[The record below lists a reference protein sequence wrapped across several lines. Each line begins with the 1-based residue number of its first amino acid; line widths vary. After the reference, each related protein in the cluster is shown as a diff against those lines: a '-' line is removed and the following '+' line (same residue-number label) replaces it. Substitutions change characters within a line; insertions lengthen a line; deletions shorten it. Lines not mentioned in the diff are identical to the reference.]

1 MWLPGGW
8 ADYLWWQ
15 ETDRKGLARVN
26 ELIRDT
32 LRNPFS
38 GIGKPEP
45 LKGNLKGWWSRRIT
59 AEHRL
64 VYRCEDGII
73 IIMQC
78 RFHYESQPL
87 LTPIAAVSALC
98 F

>member
-15 ETDRKGLARVN
+15 ENDPKGLSRVN

-38 GIGKPEP
+38 GIGNLSP
-45 LKGNLKGWWSRRIT
+45 LEEI
-59 AEHRL
+59 
-64 VYRCEDGII
+64 
-73 IIMQC
+73 
-78 RFHYESQPL
+78 
-87 LTPIAAVSALC
+87 
-98 F
+98 

>member
-8 ADYLWWQ
+8 ADYLYWQ
-15 ETDRKGLARVN
+15 ENNPKVLARVN

-45 LKGNLKGWWSRRIT
+45 LKSNLKGWWSRRIT
-59 AEHRL
+59 KEHRL
-64 VYRCEDGII
+64 VYRVEDEII

-78 RFHYESQPL
+78 RFHYS
-87 LTPIAAVSALC
+87 S
-98 F
+98 

>member
-8 ADYLWWQ
+8 QDYLYWQ
-15 ETDRKGLARVN
+15 ENDRKMLARIN

-32 LRNPFS
+32 LRNPFQ

-45 LKGNLKGWWSRRIT
+45 LRGNLRGWWSRRIT
-59 AEHRL
+59 QEHRL
-64 VYRCEDGII
+64 VYRVDGDVV

-78 RFHYESQPL
+78 RFHYED
-87 LTPIAAVSALC
+87 
-98 F
+98 

>member
-15 ETDRKGLARVN
+15 ENDRKVLARVN

-59 AEHRL
+59 QEHRL
-64 VYRCEDGII
+64 VYRCEGDVVIV
-73 IIMQC
+73 MQC
-78 RFHYESQPL
+78 RFHYDD
-87 LTPIAAVSALC
+87 
-98 F
+98 

>member
-8 ADYLWWQ
+8 EDYLYWQ
-15 ETDRKGLARVN
+15 THDPQVMDRINKLLK
-26 ELIRDT
+26 ET
-32 LRNPFS
+32 LRSSFI

-59 AEHRL
+59 QEHRL
-64 VYRCEDGII
+64 VYRVEADML

-78 RFHYESQPL
+78 RFHY
-87 LTPIAAVSALC
+87 A
-98 F
+98 